1 MAEEL
6 IKELNKNAEVPEWVN
21 SEVAKIT
28 KAADAVKI
36 PDWVDGEVKKLRDA
50 ADAVNLEA

>member
-1 MAEEL
+1 MADEL
-6 IKELNKNAEVPEWVN
+6 MKELNKNAEVPEWVN